1 MRSIGAVALVVLF
14 LFGSGGDAP
23 AAAPST
29 TVASQT
35 PPSTA
40 FPLGTDAIGLVA
52 ECLAMWPE
60 ELVRQIAGDPV
71 FHARS
76 GHSRQF
82 AFSEASPDGANC
94 IHTAAPA
101 SVVLSFRPGGGARA
115 ASRQG
120 RQCGTRRRRRRL

>member
-1 MRSIGAVALVVLF
+1 
-14 LFGSGGDAP
+14 
-23 AAAPST
+23 
-29 TVASQT
+29 
-35 PPSTA
+35 
-40 FPLGTDAIGLVA
+40 
-52 ECLAMWPE
+52 MWPE

-120 RQCGTRRRRRRL
+120 RQCGTRRRRDVCDGAYVIASGDAATVEAVDQSAGRILSVSAIGVADPSRVARDLLVTAC